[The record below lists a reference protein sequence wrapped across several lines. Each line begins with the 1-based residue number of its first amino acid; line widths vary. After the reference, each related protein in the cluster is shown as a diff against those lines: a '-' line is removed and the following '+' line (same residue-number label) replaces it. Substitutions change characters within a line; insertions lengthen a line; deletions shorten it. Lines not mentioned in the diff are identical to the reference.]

1 MSIIDV
7 DYFPTYFYFLL
18 WDNLSRGWLWR
29 GIIDIKIY
37 MIQLNIRKYRRKK
50 GITQQELADLAD
62 LSHGY
67 IRDIESINM
76 GVTFSL
82 DAVEKIAN
90 ALDVKIKDM
99 FEEEKE
105 DI

>member
-1 MSIIDV
+1 MKRDNRYKSIYDTV
-7 DYFPTYFYFLL
+7 
-18 WDNLSRGWLWR
+18 R
-29 GIIDIKIY
+29 
-37 MIQLNIRKYRRKK
+37 LNIRKYRRKK

-76 GVTFSL
+76 VVTFSL

-99 FEEEKE
+99 FEEETKE
-105 DI
+105 DN

>member
-1 MSIIDV
+1 MKRDNRYKSIYDTV
-7 DYFPTYFYFLL
+7 
-18 WDNLSRGWLWR
+18 R
-29 GIIDIKIY
+29 
-37 MIQLNIRKYRRKK
+37 LNIRKYRRKK

-76 GVTFSL
+76 GVAFSL

-99 FEEEKE
+99 FEEETKE
-105 DI
+105 DN

>member
-1 MSIIDV
+1 MKRDNRYKSIYDTV
-7 DYFPTYFYFLL
+7 
-18 WDNLSRGWLWR
+18 R
-29 GIIDIKIY
+29 
-37 MIQLNIRKYRRKK
+37 LNIRKYRRKK

-76 GVTFSL
+76 AVTFSL

-99 FEEEKE
+99 FEEETKE
-105 DI
+105 DN

>member
-1 MSIIDV
+1 MKRDNRYKSIYDTV
-7 DYFPTYFYFLL
+7 
-18 WDNLSRGWLWR
+18 R
-29 GIIDIKIY
+29 
-37 MIQLNIRKYRRKK
+37 LNIRKYRRKK

-82 DAVEKIAN
+82 DTVEKIAN

-99 FEEEKE
+99 FEEETKE
-105 DI
+105 DN

>member
-1 MSIIDV
+1 MKR
-7 DYFPTYFYFLL
+7 
-18 WDNLSRGWLWR
+18 DNRY
-29 GIIDIKIY
+29 KNIY
-37 MIQLNIRKYRRKK
+37 DTVRLNIRKYRRKK

-82 DAVEKIAN
+82 DAVEKIGN

>member
-1 MSIIDV
+1 MKRDNRYKSIYDTV
-7 DYFPTYFYFLL
+7 
-18 WDNLSRGWLWR
+18 R
-29 GIIDIKIY
+29 
-37 MIQLNIRKYRRKK
+37 LNIRKYRRKK

-76 GVTFSL
+76 RVTFSL

-99 FEEEKE
+99 FEEETKE
-105 DI
+105 DN

>member
-1 MSIIDV
+1 MKRDNRYKSIYDTV
-7 DYFPTYFYFLL
+7 
-18 WDNLSRGWLWR
+18 R
-29 GIIDIKIY
+29 
-37 MIQLNIRKYRRKK
+37 LNIRKYRRKK

-82 DAVEKIAN
+82 DAVEQIAN

-99 FEEEKE
+99 FEEETKE
-105 DI
+105 DN